1 MRRGRSSA
9 RSSQRSALTPK
20 NTFGMAR
27 VSSTRAVRRGRRD
40 VMLDLVEE
48 TLDQEV
54 DVNAVH
60 DALAGLLMRLHRR
73 RMSSQDAVR

>member
-1 MRRGRSSA
+1 
-9 RSSQRSALTPK
+9 
-20 NTFGMAR
+20 
-27 VSSTRAVRRGRRD
+27 
-40 VMLDLVEE
+40 MLDLTEE

-73 RMSSQDAVR
+73 RMSSDDAVK